1 MACGGFF
8 TMSATGC
15 KAGRDIRARNKK
27 KTHRL
32 GGACRNATEPK
43 PMGYFISEKF
53 LYMSLYWLVT
63 STKVIDSLS
72 FFNLAPAGASRLLT
86 EVIVVDSCP

>member
-8 TMSATGC
+8 TLSATGC
-15 KAGRDIRARNKK
+15 KAGRDIGRGIKRKPIGLSIPVECDGP
-27 KTHRL
+27 R
-32 GGACRNATEPK
+32 
-43 PMGYFISEKF
+43 PMGYFITEKF
-53 LYMSLYWLVT
+53 LYISLYWLVT

-72 FFNLAPAGASRLLT
+72 FFNLAPAGARRLLT